1 MMHYPMAYLSYIS
14 TRPLLIAV
22 TVVAVIG
29 LIAYGRLTA
38 RKRA

>member
-1 MMHYPMAYLSYIS
+1 MMHYLMDYLGYIS

-22 TVVAVIG
+22 TAVVVIG